1 MQPAPAKRPSP
12 TVVACAV
19 AAIMAAAVAT
29 SAIFTDSLDFISLKT
44 VGLNYA
50 TLKHWVEHQFGLSL
64 LAYIAAYLLI
74 SALMMPGGA
83 MLATL
88 GGLLFGITIGFPLA
102 VLASL
107 LGASFAFLLART
119 FLAAPFRRANAKLID
134 RLHQGFQRHALGYM
148 LSLRLAPGI
157 PFGVINVAPAVI
169 GVPFSTFFL
178 GSALGFVPSRLALST
193 AGAGLGRVVEAEN
206 VDYAACLLRSQN
218 ISVNCPYKIDVSQL
232 LTNEIVA
239 AFVALSLLAL
249 LPAGLDA
256 LSRQRARRTNAKRKE
271 RPDAKG

>member
-1 MQPAPAKRPSP
+1 MQPAPANRPLR
-12 TVVACAV
+12 TVVACVVIASALAMV
-19 AAIMAAAVAT
+19 AAA
-29 SAIFTDSLDFISLKT
+29 STDSFDLISLKT

-64 LAYIAAYLLI
+64 IAYIAAYVI
-74 SALMMPGGA
+74 IAALMMPGGA

-102 VLASL
+102 MLASL
-107 LGASFAFLLART
+107 LGATLAFCLARS
-119 FLAAPFRRANAKLID
+119 FFAAPFRRANAKLVD
-134 RLHQGFQRHALGYM
+134 RLHQGFQRHAFGYM

-157 PFGVINVAPAVI
+157 PFGIINVAPAVI
-169 GVPFSTFFL
+169 GVPFTTFFL
-178 GSALGFVPSRLALST
+178 GSALGFIPSRLALST

-218 ISVNCPYKIDVSQL
+218 ISADCQYKIDVSQL

-256 LSRQRARRTNAKRKE
+256 LSQLRARRTDAKLKE
-271 RPDAKG
+271 RPDAEG